1 MSHISLVQNI
11 QNLQAFQSNI
21 YSIDNSFTGLIQKG
35 NNIDLFFT
43 NSNLSAE
50 TMSNIETLLDTFV
63 DTIPFNIIVK
73 QQSIPFTYI
82 ENSLYELFYGFMY
95 LGTIKD
101 PGFNSISLNSLIDN
115 SQYYIRIINLTDNV
129 IMTES
134 TFSNQSFNYNEIP
147 ISTFLKPYPMDLEIH
162 IRTVQPNTKVLINGL

>member
-63 DTIPFNIIVK
+63 DTIPFNIIVTPWPMNNVTVK
-73 QQSIPFTYI
+73 LNTISVYFFFTY
-82 ENSLYELFYGFMY
+82 F
-95 LGTIKD
+95 
-101 PGFNSISLNSLIDN
+101 
-115 SQYYIRIINLTDNV
+115 IN
-129 IMTES
+129 
-134 TFSNQSFNYNEIP
+134 F
-147 ISTFLKPYPMDLEIH
+147 
-162 IRTVQPNTKVLINGL
+162 